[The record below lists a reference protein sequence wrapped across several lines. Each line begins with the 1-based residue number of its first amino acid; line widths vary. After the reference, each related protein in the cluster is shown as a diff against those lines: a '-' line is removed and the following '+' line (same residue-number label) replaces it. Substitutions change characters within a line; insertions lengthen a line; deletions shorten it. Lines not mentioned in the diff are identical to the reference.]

1 MSQAA
6 HAPGLVRAVAFV
18 GPTGAGKTTL
28 MEAMLAAADGPPKTN
43 GARGGTG
50 DSSPEARARG
60 HSVEL
65 NLANFQ
71 FRGDRYAVI
80 DCPGAVDFAAES
92 DLALPAVDL
101 AIVVAEPDPA
111 KAILLQ
117 PVLKELERLGVP
129 RLVFVNKVEQARGPI
144 ADLLAALAAVSAAP
158 IVARQLPIWTD
169 DHVTGYVDL
178 ALEQAF
184 AYRDNAPSERV
195 EASPEVLAE
204 EADARF
210 HMLEQLADFDDVL
223 LEQLIAD
230 EAPDPSQI
238 FGDLTRELNEGL
250 IVPVF
255 FGDAL
260 KGHGVRRLLKAIRH
274 DADAPPAAARR
285 FGVNGPGAY
294 VIKTTY
300 AGQAGKLALARVL
313 GGDMVD
319 GAEIGLPDGE
329 RSRAG
334 GLFAVQGAEFRKINQ
349 AQSGEIVAIGK
360 LAHAQAGQFLSLNG
374 HAQSIACD
382 LTHRPPAYALAIS
395 AKVRNDDVRLSSA
408 LAKLIEEDPVL
419 TLSQVAQTRQTVL
432 SGQSE
437 AHLRLTLERLKRR
450 FGVDVDAV
458 PPATPY
464 EETITG
470 SVTQHARH
478 KKQTGGHGQFA
489 DVTVEIRALPRGSGF
504 AFSQKITGGVVP
516 KQWIPAVEQ
525 GVRDAMARGPLGFPV
540 TDVSV
545 TLVDGAYHSVD
556 SSEMA
561 FRQAGRMAMDE
572 GLRRCGPCLLEPV
585 ERLAIHV
592 PTAWTSSLTSSLP
605 SRRGQVLGI
614 RPRDGWNG
622 WDTVEA
628 YLPTAERHDL
638 IGELRS
644 LSQGLG
650 AFEFNLDHM
659 AELSGRGAEEII
671 QGRSA
676 ERRGV
681 G

>member
-1 MSQAA
+1 MSAEA
-6 HAPGLVRAVAFV
+6 LTPGMVRVVALV
-18 GPTGAGKTTL
+18 GPTGAGKTAL
-28 MEAMLAAADGPPKTN
+28 AEAMVAAAEGRPRTN
-43 GARGGTG
+43 GARAGLG
-50 DSSPEARARG
+50 DSSPEARSRG

-65 NLANFQ
+65 NLAGFTFLN
-71 FRGDRYAVI
+71 DRYALI
-80 DCPGAVDFAAES
+80 DCPGAVDYAAES
-92 DLALPAVDL
+92 DLALPAADL

-111 KAILLQ
+111 KAALLQ

-129 RLVFVNKVEQARGPI
+129 RLVFVNKIDQARPPT
-144 ADLLAALAAVSAAP
+144 ADLLNALAAVSAAP

-178 ALEQAF
+178 ALERAF

-195 EASPEVLAE
+195 EPSPDVLE
-204 EADARF
+204 QESDARF

-223 LEQLIAD
+223 LERLIAD
-230 EAPDPSQI
+230 ETPDPGLI
-238 FGDLTRELNEGL
+238 FGDLTRELNQGL
-250 IVPVF
+250 IAPVF

-260 KGHGVRRLLKAIRH
+260 KGFGVRRLLKAIRH
-274 DADAPPAAARR
+274 EADAPGSAARR
-285 FGVNGPGAY
+285 FGVAGPGAY
-294 VIKTTY
+294 VIKATY

-313 GGDMVD
+313 GGGMAD
-319 GAEIGLPDGE
+319 GAEVVLPDGE

-334 GLFAVQGAEFRKINQ
+334 GLFSVQGGELKKINQ
-349 AQSGEIVAIGK
+349 AEAGEIVAIGK
-360 LAHAQAGQFLSLNG
+360 LAHAQAGQFLSLG
-374 HAQSIACD
+374 GAPQTIGCD
-382 LTHRPPAYALAIS
+382 LTRRPPAFALAIS
-395 AKVRNDDVRLSSA
+395 ARLRNDDVRLSSA

-419 TLSQVAQTRQTVL
+419 TLSQVSETRQTVL
-432 SGQSE
+432 SGQSD

-464 EETITG
+464 AETITAP
-470 SVTQHARH
+470 VTQHARH

-489 DVTVEIRALPRGSGF
+489 DVTVEIRPLPRGSGF
-504 AFSQKITGGVVP
+504 VFSQKITGGVVP

-525 GVRDAMARGPLGFPV
+525 GVRDALAKGPLGFPV
-540 TDVSV
+540 VDLAV

-592 PTAWTSSLTSSLP
+592 PSTWTSGLTASLP

-614 RPRDGWNG
+614 GPREGWRG

-628 YLPTAERHDL
+628 FLPTAERHDL
-638 IGELRS
+638 IGEIRS

-650 AFEFNLDHM
+650 TFEFNLDHM
-659 AELSGRGAEEII
+659 AELTGRGAEDII
-671 QGRSA
+671 NSRVG
-676 ERRGV
+676 ERRGQ